1 MLTSMY
7 IIMYN
12 DVYIVIMHNNLL
24 FQIMNDIFPRNVA
37 YNQNNNFMTS

>member
-24 FQIMNDIFPRNVA
+24 FQIMNDIFLEMSPIIKIIIL
-37 YNQNNNFMTS
+37 

>member
-12 DVYIVIMHNNLL
+12 DVYIVVMHNNLL
-24 FQIMNDIFPRNVA
+24 SQIMNDIFPRNDA